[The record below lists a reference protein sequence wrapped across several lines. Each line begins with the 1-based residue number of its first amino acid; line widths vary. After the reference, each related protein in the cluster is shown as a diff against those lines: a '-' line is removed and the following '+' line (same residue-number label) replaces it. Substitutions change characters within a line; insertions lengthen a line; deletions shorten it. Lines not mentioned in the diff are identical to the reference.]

1 LIGMALLG
9 LGAALSA
16 VYTITRCRCISCF
29 RVCHAVTTPP
39 GSPQKPVLE
48 PQRRPGRKKALIK
61 TPPPLDARDSAVLSV
76 AGPGCSITSGS
87 AGAARQRW
95 PSLRCQTTLGDL
107 AKAKSATAPSIP
119 VAVTSVQV
127 PTPSVITFRPARFT
141 PEGRQQRRCAVV
153 AAGCAG

>member
-1 LIGMALLG
+1 
-9 LGAALSA
+9 
-16 VYTITRCRCISCF
+16 
-29 RVCHAVTTPP
+29 VCHAVTTPP
-39 GSPQKPVLE
+39 EALKNRFWNPNAGLAVKNTHQNAATARCPRFRSPVRRRARLFNH
-48 PQRRPGRKKALIK
+48 QRLRWV
-61 TPPPLDARDSAVLSV
+61 PPAK
-76 AGPGCSITSGS
+76 GGC
-87 AGAARQRW
+87 
-95 PSLRCQTTLGDL
+95 LRCQTTLGDL